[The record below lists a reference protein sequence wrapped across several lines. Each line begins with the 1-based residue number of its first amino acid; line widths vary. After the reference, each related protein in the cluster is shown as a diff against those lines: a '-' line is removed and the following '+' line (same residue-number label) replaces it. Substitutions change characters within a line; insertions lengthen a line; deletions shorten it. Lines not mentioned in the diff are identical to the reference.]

1 MVDIGKVIEEI
12 QNSVSSA
19 EAFKVFSE
27 AAEQYGYDKVCF
39 TLMTDH
45 PALGLQAFH
54 GFATSYPD
62 DWMTHY
68 AERNYYPSDPVVY
81 RCFQSPSPFFWE
93 DAVAAQSRDPNTD
106 DEARNTAKNLMNEA
120 GDAGLADG
128 IGVPFVS
135 MSGELSAVGLS
146 RDRAIAERNYKE
158 LAEISFLGN
167 AFHDKFLSFYANPT
181 MPRMTDRERDV
192 LSWSAEGKT
201 DAEIAIILGVSP
213 ATIRF
218 HWNNVFKK
226 MQVSSKVLAT
236 CMAIRLGII
245 SVQKPGA

>member
-1 MVDIGKVIEEI
+1 MVDIGKAIEEI
-12 QNSVSSA
+12 QRSRSSA
-19 EAFKVFSE
+19 EAFKVFTR
-27 AAEQYGYDKVCF
+27 AVEQYGYDKVCF

-62 DWMTHY
+62 DWMSHY
-68 AERNYYPSDPVVY
+68 MERDYYASDPVVY
-81 RCFQSPSPFFWE
+81 RCFQNPSPFFWE
-93 DAVAAQSRDPNTD
+93 DAVTEQSRDPASD
-106 DEARNTAKNLMNEA
+106 DKALITSRRLMNEA
-120 GDAGLADG
+120 SDAGLADG

-146 RDRAIAERNYKE
+146 RDRPIAERNYRE
-158 LAEISFLGN
+158 LAEVALLGH
-167 AFHDKFLSFYANPT
+167 AFHDKFLSFYASPT

-192 LSWSAEGKT
+192 LAWSAEGKT
-201 DAEIAIILGVSP
+201 DAEIAIILGVSA

-226 MQVSSKVLAT
+226 MQVSNKVLAT